1 MKFTKF
7 TMSCTINTYQRMV
20 WYLDMDVIATCSC
33 QTMVLLKIIKV
44 VNAIDIVRYYYNN
57 GFVLKIIKVG
67 VY

>member
-1 MKFTKF
+1 
-7 TMSCTINTYQRMV
+7 MV